1 MLTHSSDIEKQVLE
15 KCLLEKEHLC
25 YENASKIR
33 FILALLY
40 CFDYR
45 RMNPISKR
53 LHSGETNLWMFT
65 KQQITRK
72 KFHSFSFRDPF
83 QHDVVGN
90 NILLT
95 QTIYASLNLTK
106 LKLKK
111 VFGSLKQKQSI
122 KCKRYLRSPQNKTS
136 ISEIWLKATWRKS
149 VFNLFH
155 FSFLFILKQQ
165 NSAEKYLTRF

>member
-1 MLTHSSDIEKQVLE
+1 MP
-15 KCLLEKEHLC
+15 
-25 YENASKIR
+25 
-33 FILALLY
+33 F
-40 CFDYR
+40 
-45 RMNPISKR
+45 SKR
-53 LHSGETNLWMFT
+53 TSFLSKCIKNKIHSCFVMLLWLQKNESHFEKIAFRRNQSLNVYKATNN
-65 KQQITRK
+65 QE

-122 KCKRYLRSPQNKTS
+122 KYKRYLRSPQNKTS

-165 NSAEKYLTRF
+165 NSDEKYLTRF